1 MAAVVNILCTSKPCD
16 GLLYYSY
23 EYFRALGKVIEDVN
37 LIIIPRKGYTKQN
50 YIDSLSSKYN
60 DISPDL
66 DANLPIDKIYFD
78 YFIPDDEDITLVL
91 GRNIIS
97 NSYKNISDYNSS
109 QVCTLQLLYNKII
122 VVYSEHNNQE
132 YEEALKYWKPNKIYD
147 LCDYEV
153 YPNGVGKQFEK
164 TIDFNLYKEPKKDIK
179 VKNLL
184 LGTNKDYYET
194 AKKLIHKYDD
204 YAILAYKDDFFIDDN
219 LNHIWAP
226 ANNLLGSFENYIY
239 AKEQFDPAPRI
250 IQECKNYGMNII
262 YDRNEKLQDGG
273 SVYMNR
279 DIKPIDPLPIFL
291 AIETMADFTCGI
303 KNI

>member
-1 MAAVVNILCTSKPCD
+1 MGLNILCTSKPCD
-16 GLLYYSY
+16 GLLFYSY
-23 EYFRALGKVIEDVN
+23 EYLRALTESYVDTN
-37 LIIIPRKGYTKQN
+37 LIIIPKKGYTKQD
-50 YIDSLSSKYN
+50 YINSLASKYAGIN
-60 DISPDL
+60 PDL
-66 DANLPIDKIYFD
+66 EIDNIHFD
-78 YFIPDDEDITLVL
+78 YFIPEDEGDVTLVL
-91 GRNIIS
+91 GRNIVS

-109 QVCTLQLLYNKII
+109 HVCTLQLLYNKII
-122 VVYSEHNNQE
+122 VVYSEHN
-132 YEEALKYWKPNKIYD
+132 YEEYTAALKYWDPNEIYN
-147 LCDYEV
+147 LCDHEV
-153 YPNGVGKQFEK
+153 YTNGIGKQFEK

-226 ANNLLGSFENYIY
+226 ADNLLGSFENYVY

-250 IQECKNYGMNII
+250 IQECKKYGMNII
-262 YDRNEKLQDGG
+262 YDRDENLHDGG

-279 DIKPIDPLPIFL
+279 DIKPINVNPILL
-291 AIETMADFTCGI
+291 ALEDMVGFDVG
-303 KNI
+303 